1 MNKANIKRQKNMNK
15 KIIGRILLALSVYG
29 IFVALVITFYDDSP
43 DQMKW
48 KDREAYNRQ
57 FIAKVTLDNFTFEQ
71 ALTQLGSPDI
81 TEARTIDEVN
91 YQVMFYRTQ
100 HVKSD
105 GITTQDECTFLLF
118 VNGALKEIGLGD
130 NYPEQWGIVKNHSS
144 KSKNALT
151 ID

>member
-1 MNKANIKRQKNMNK
+1 MNK
-15 KIIGRILLALSVYG
+15 KVIGRILLALTVYA

-48 KDREAYNRQ
+48 KDKEAYNRQ
-57 FIAKVTLDNFTFEQ
+57 FIAKIILDKFTFEQ

-81 TEARTIDEVN
+81 TEAIIVKKVN

-118 VNGALKEIGLGD
+118 VNGLLKEIGLGD
-130 NYPEQWGIVKNHSS
+130 HYPEQWDIIKNHLSIE
-144 KSKNALT
+144 KPVPT

>member
-1 MNKANIKRQKNMNK
+1 MNK
-15 KIIGRILLALSVYG
+15 KVIGRILLALTIYA
-29 IFVALVITFYDDSP
+29 IFVALVVTFYDDSP

-48 KDREAYNRQ
+48 DDKEAYNRQ
-57 FIAKVTLDNFTFEQ
+57 FIAKIQLDVFTFEQ
-71 ALTQLGSPDI
+71 ALTQLGSPNI
-81 TEARTIDEVN
+81 TEARTVDNVN

-118 VNGALKEIGLGD
+118 VNGMLKEIGLGD
-130 NYPEQWGIVKNHSS
+130 HYPEQWGIIKNHLSIEP
-144 KSKNALT
+144 T

>member
-1 MNKANIKRQKNMNK
+1 MNK
-15 KIIGRILLALSVYG
+15 KIIGRILLALTVYG
-29 IFVALVITFYDDSP
+29 IFVALVMTFYDDSP

-57 FIAKVTLDNFTFEQ
+57 FIAKVMLDNFTFEQ

-81 TEARTIDEVN
+81 TEARTIDKIN

-118 VNGALKEIGLGD
+118 VNGTLKEIGLGN
-130 NYPEQWGIVKNHSS
+130 NYPEQWGIVSNHVSV
-144 KSKNALT
+144 SKNRP
-151 ID
+151 IVD